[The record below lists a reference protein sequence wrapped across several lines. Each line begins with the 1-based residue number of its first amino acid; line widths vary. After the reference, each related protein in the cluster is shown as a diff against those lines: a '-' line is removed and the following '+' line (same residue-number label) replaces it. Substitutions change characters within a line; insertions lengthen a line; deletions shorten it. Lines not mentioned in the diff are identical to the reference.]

1 MTYRVLWVENDPMAA
16 IDVAIREADYILDHA
31 YFLSE
36 AEDYLKQNV
45 YDVAMID
52 ILMAV
57 EPEDIE
63 AGYTGVETAGGNEAG
78 LAFYRRHRADFERMG
93 AGVLVYSVLG
103 TDSEMKGKFVEL
115 GLPEENFVYKVS
127 YANVNFLLERM
138 ERALSLVGKRR
149 R

>member
-1 MTYRVLWVENDPMAA
+1 MPVGKYGMTRLESAEALRVDLYLGINN
-16 IDVAIREADYILDHA
+16 I
-31 YFLSE
+31 SE
-36 AEDYLKQNV
+36 
-45 YDVAMID
+45 
-52 ILMAV
+52 
-57 EPEDIE
+57 E